1 MSRFAIVLL
10 ALALMV
16 AAASCGRGA
25 TEVESLVTMFI
36 GAEQADCIALNPRRC
51 LLVRE
56 SPDGP
61 WLLFYDEIEGFS
73 WEPGYEYTLLVARR
87 TIRNPPADGFSIAY
101 RLVEI
106 LARTRA

>member
-1 MSRFAIVLL
+1 MRRFAVVVL
-10 ALALMV
+10 ALGLMA

-25 TEVESLVTMFI
+25 TEVESLVTIYI

-87 TIRNPPADGFSIAY
+87 TIRNPPADGSSIAY